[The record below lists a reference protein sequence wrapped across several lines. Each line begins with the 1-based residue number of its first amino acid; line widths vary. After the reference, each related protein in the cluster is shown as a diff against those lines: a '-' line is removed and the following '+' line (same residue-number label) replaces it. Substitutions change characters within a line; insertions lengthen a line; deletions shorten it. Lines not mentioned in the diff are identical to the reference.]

1 MIDNRQKESH
11 KRVSKIEIRKMRPE
25 DVSRVLQIEREL
37 FTDAWPDEAF
47 EVVRNPP
54 GIKHYVVTVDSLIVG
69 YAVTSRIEEEFQIAN
84 LAVASEYQ
92 KKGLGTK
99 LMKFILGQAVKANC
113 EYCYLEVRAGNT
125 RAIEFYRKFGFK
137 ITGIQTNYYENPIE
151 DAVIMTLTLYKNGL
165 V

>member
-1 MIDNRQKESH
+1 MIDNRRKESR
-11 KRVSKIEIRKMRPE
+11 KRVSKIEIREMRS
-25 DVSRVLQIEREL
+25 DDSLRVLQIEREL

-47 EVVRNPP
+47 EVVGNPP

-69 YAVTSRIEEEFQIAN
+69 YAVTSTIEEEFQIAN

-99 LMKFILGQAVKANC
+99 LMEFILGQAVKANC

-151 DAVIMTLTLYKNGL
+151 DAVIMTLTLYNHGL